1 LIDRELRDLSSLKRR
16 VHRPIRHPEMTMRS
30 AAQRRFLAEC
40 AAMTIVALLWL
51 ASLVWGLGGPRASQ
65 AISNFGLIAAAGAA
79 GITCL
84 RSARFSS
91 QQQKRMWKLLGASA
105 LSWGSGQA
113 AWTWYETV
121 LGRDVPFPSLAD
133 VGYLAA
139 PPLAAAALITLPF
152 AARSLV
158 RRLRQVLDG
167 LMISASLLLASW
179 VMVLRPLFRSGGD
192 DLLSMAISLAYPI
205 GDVVVGT
212 IVLFVLARA
221 PMGRGTRETPLP
233 LLGGGLVAI
242 AVADSGFV
250 YLTAVGSYSSGALI
264 DAGWFLGYL
273 LILLAARK
281 PEADPAE
288 EEASAGVDRMGLFLP
303 YIAVVGAVVVST
315 IGHLQ
320 QGILDSFAA
329 WCRSFI
335 ILALVGRQVLSLLE
349 NLSLAR
355 HLEARVV
362 ERTAELR
369 ASEQRFQALV
379 QHSSEVVILVD
390 ADGKVEYVSES
401 MTRVFGYSE
410 AHLLGRP
417 LTRILDDDAG
427 IRLRQGLAEVAER
440 AYGVLELELPLR
452 HRDGHQCTVQFTITN
467 LLDNPSVGG
476 LVLNTRDI
484 SERRQLEDQLVH
496 QAFHDSLTSLAN
508 RALFKDRVDH
518 ALQRTKRQTPSVA
531 VLFLDLDGFKEVN
544 DSLGHAAGDRLLIQV
559 AERLHSCVRPSDTV
573 ARFSGDE
580 FAVLIEDASDDID
593 VVQVAER
600 VLEGLR
606 QPFVVNGRELHVR
619 GSMGIA
625 RMDGDVDGADQLLR
639 NADLAMYRAKA
650 AGNGGYE
657 RYDPE
662 MHTELV
668 QRVQLEADLRRA
680 LEAGELFLQ
689 YQPTFDL
696 ASGQLVGAEALAR
709 WRHPTRGLVPPTEF
723 IPLAEA
729 SGLIRPLGAWVLRE
743 ACRQAAEWQ
752 RSAPRRDKPLALSI
766 NLSGR
771 QLQFPE
777 VVDDVGLALSE
788 SGLPP
793 DSLVLEMTESVLMDD
808 NENVLDILRRIK
820 QLGARLAID
829 DFGTGYSSLSYL
841 HRFPVDMLKIDRSFV
856 ERLSHA
862 SDNAELAR
870 TIVRLGQSLQL
881 VTVAEGVEDSAQF
894 LALRRMGCD
903 IGQGYYFG
911 RPMESEEIGRLLG
924 DDLSPL
930 SKKPAATG

>member
-1 LIDRELRDLSSLKRR
+1 MNTR
-16 VHRPIRHPEMTMRS
+16 T

-40 AAMTIVALLWL
+40 AGMAIVALLWL
-51 ASLVWGLGGPRASQ
+51 VSLVWGLGGPRATQ

-79 GITCL
+79 GITCI
-84 RSARFSS
+84 RTARFSS
-91 QQQKRMWKLLGASA
+91 PQQERMWRLMGLSA

-139 PPLAAAALITLPF
+139 PPLAAVALISLPF
-152 AARSLV
+152 AAQSLV
-158 RRLRQVLDG
+158 GRLRQVLDG
-167 LMISASLLLASW
+167 LMIAASLLLASW
-179 VMVLRPLFRSGGD
+179 VLVLSPLFRAGGD
-192 DLLSMAISLAYPI
+192 DLTSQVISLAYPI

-221 PMGRGTRETPLP
+221 RMGRGTRGTPLP

-250 YLTAVGSYSSGALI
+250 YLTASGSYSSGALI

-273 LILLAARK
+273 LVLLAARK
-281 PEADPAE
+281 PEEEEVDE
-288 EEASAGVDRMGLFLP
+288 EEASTSVDRMGLFLP

-315 IGHLQ
+315 VAQIQ
-320 QGILDSFAA
+320 QGTLDSFAA

-379 QHSSEVVILVD
+379 QHSSEVVILVGSD
-390 ADGKVEYVSES
+390 ASVEYVSES

-417 LTRILDDDAG
+417 LTQILDSDPG
-427 IRLRQGLAEVAER
+427 IRLREGLAEVSER
-440 AYGVLELELPLR
+440 PYGVLELELPLR
-452 HRDGHQCTVQFTITN
+452 HRDGHHCTVQFTITN

-518 ALQRTKRQTPSVA
+518 ALLRTKRQTPSVA

-559 AERLHSCVRPSDTV
+559 GQRLVACVRPSDTV
-573 ARFSGDE
+573 ARFGGDE
-580 FAVLIEDASDDID
+580 FAVLIEDASDDAELD
-593 VVQVAER
+593 TVAER
-600 VLEGLR
+600 ILDELR
-606 QPFVVNGRELHVR
+606 QPFFVNDRELHVR

-625 RMDGDVDGADQLLR
+625 RMDSDVDGVDQLLR

-650 AGNGGYE
+650 TGQGGFE
-657 RYDPE
+657 RYDPG

-680 LEAGELFLQ
+680 LEEGELFLH
-689 YQPTFDL
+689 YQPTIHL
-696 ASGQLVGAEALAR
+696 TSGQIVGAEALCR
-709 WRHPTRGLVPPTEF
+709 WNHPVRGLVPPTEF

-743 ACRQAAEWQ
+743 ACRQAAVWQ
-752 RSAPRRDKPLALSI
+752 RAHPDRDKPLALNV

-771 QLQFPE
+771 QLQHAQ
-777 VVDDVGLALSE
+777 VVEDVAGALRE
-788 SGLPP
+788 SGLPAE
-793 DSLVLEMTESVLMDD
+793 SLVLEMTESVLMDD
-808 NENVLDILRRIK
+808 SETVLDILG
-820 QLGARLAID
+820 QLKRLGIRLAID

-841 HRFPVDMLKIDRSFV
+841 HRFPVDILKIDRSFV
-856 ERLSHA
+856 ERLSRT
-862 SDNAELAR
+862 SDSAELAW
-870 TIVRLGQSLQL
+870 TVVRLGQSLQL
-881 VTVAEGVEDSAQF
+881 QTVAEGVEDSAQF

-911 RPMESEEIGRLLG
+911 RPMEGDALGRLL
-924 DDLSPL
+924 DEERSPA
-930 SKKPAATG
+930 KTAATRTRT